1 MLKIPELELKW
12 MRQMQGTVN
21 SYIELYNESAWKRT
35 FTGVLNQS
43 EQKYDTWLL
52 TCQRI
57 VKILFDPKKYIR

>member
-1 MLKIPELELKW
+1 MNATNARNQLE
-12 MRQMQGTVN
+12 
-21 SYIELYNESAWKRT
+21 KRT

-43 EQKYDTWLL
+43 EQKYDTWLF